1 MARKAKDLV
10 FLSLGG
16 VGEIGMNM
24 YVYGYGPEDNR
35 QWVIVDMG
43 IAFSSG
49 YPPAVDVFLPDIS
62 FMEKH
67 KDNIQAIIITHGHED
82 HIGAIPWLWERL
94 EVPIYASSFASTL
107 IKNKLAEVGLQ
118 DKVPIHL
125 LRADEPA
132 CVGAFEITPLL
143 ASHSTLE
150 PYHLL
155 IETPAGKVFHT
166 GDWKFDLQPVTHTP
180 VTKERLKLLG
190 DEGIL
195 ALVCDSTNILEP
207 DESGSEG
214 DLLDSFYHLF
224 KHHKG
229 RIFVTCFSSN
239 IARMQIVAEV
249 AKKLKRK
256 VIAEGGS
263 IKKMERAAKENG
275 YLAHLPEFLTS
286 KDKEF
291 EQLDHGRQIILCTG
305 SQGEPRAALSRLAFG
320 SSNPLQPTKG
330 DMVVFSSKTIPG
342 NETGIYRL
350 QNALVRLGADVVT
363 CDDAFV
369 HVSGHPNHKEVV
381 ELYQLLRPKFS
392 LPMHG
397 EYRMLQ
403 AHAQTALDQAGCVQS
418 LIAENGHM
426 VRIAKGGMEI
436 IDEVYTN
443 RLVLE
448 GDRILPIDSD
458 LVRNRTKALYAGFV
472 VVTVIMDAD
481 GNLFEMPKISST
493 GIIEDEEVAD
503 IRADI
508 SVIIDKE
515 FDRVSDEVWNDNDK
529 LTEALRIVV
538 RRYMSKKYNKRP
550 IVRIHLSRLDD

>member
-16 VGEIGMNM
+16 IGEIGINM

-35 QWVIVDMG
+35 QWIIVDMG
-43 IAFSSG
+43 IGFSSG
-49 YPPAVDVFLPDIS
+49 YPPAVDVFLPDVS

-94 EVPIYASSFASTL
+94 EAPIYASPFASTL
-107 IKNKLAEVGLQ
+107 IKNKLAEVQLQ
-118 DKVPIHL
+118 DKVPMHEL
-125 LRADEPA
+125 QADKPA

-155 IETPAGKVFHT
+155 IETPAGKIFHS
-166 GDWKFDLQPVTHTP
+166 GDWKFDDKPVTHTP
-180 VTKERLKLLG
+180 ITKERLKSIG
-190 DEGIL
+190 DEGVL

-207 DESGSEG
+207 DESGSEA
-214 DLLDSFYHLF
+214 DLFDSFYHLF

-239 IARMQIVAEV
+239 VARMQTIAEV
-249 AKKLKRK
+249 AKKLKRS
-256 VIAEGGS
+256 VVAEGGS
-263 IKKMERAAKENG
+263 IKKMEKAARENG
-275 YLAHLPEFLTS
+275 YLAHISSFLTS
-286 KDKEF
+286 RDKEF
-291 EQLDHGRQIILCTG
+291 EQLRDHQQLILCTG

-320 SSNPLQPTKG
+320 TAGKLQPSSG
-330 DMVVFSSKTIPG
+330 DMVVFSSKAIPG
-342 NETGIYRL
+342 NEVGVYRL
-350 QNALVRLGADVVT
+350 QNALIRLGTQVVT
-363 CDDAFV
+363 SDDAFV
-369 HVSGHPNHKEVV
+369 HVSGHPSHKEVV
-381 ELYQLLRPKFS
+381 ELYGLLRPKFS

-403 AHAQTALDQAGCVQS
+403 AHAQTALDQAGCQQA
-418 LIAENGHM
+418 LIAENGSM

-436 IDEVYTN
+436 IDEIYTN

-448 GDRILPIDSD
+448 EERVLPIDSD
-458 LVRNRTKALYAGFV
+458 LVRNRTKALYAGFI
-472 VVTVIMDAD
+472 VVTVIMDVD
-481 GNLFEMPKISST
+481 GNLFEMPKISAV
-493 GIIEDEEVAD
+493 GIIEDEEIAD
-503 IRADI
+503 LRGDI

-515 FDRVSDEVWNDNDK
+515 FDRVSDEVWDDNDK
-529 LTEALRIVV
+529 LAEALRIVI
-538 RRYMSKKYNKRP
+538 RRYMNKKYNKRP